1 MYARHLQR
9 WFERYSGKQLI
20 VLDGNKLKT
29 DPIPLMNRLQKQ
41 LHVEKYYDYRKLIK
55 FDEKKGFFCPLQN
68 GKTHCLGKSK
78 VKITNSFDLILASR
92 LMFFQGRRYEEMDTK
107 SRSYLDDIFAAEN
120 SRLKELLEKH
130 SKVLPEWLH
139 VG

>member
-78 VKITNSFDLILASR
+78 VKITDSFDLISASR
-92 LMFFQGRRYEEMDTK
+92 FNFFLGST
-107 SRSYLDDIFAAEN
+107 L
-120 SRLKELLEKH
+120 
-130 SKVLPEWLH
+130 
-139 VG
+139 